1 MSKKRPFALAARPGF
16 LIRRLHQIHL
26 SLFAEECAP
35 FNVTPVQYSILT
47 AVAAQ
52 PGLEQAALA
61 HEVGI
66 DRATLANVVA
76 RLAARR
82 LVRRRQGARDRR
94 LKHVLPTAACG
105 LLLARMEAPARRA
118 HERTI
123 NPLARRDRAL
133 FMKALTQLVSDGN
146 AHGRAPLRIG

>member
-1 MSKKRPFALAARPGF
+1 MA
-16 LIRRLHQIHL
+16 
-26 SLFAEECAP
+26 

-47 AVAAQ
+47 AVTAQ

-61 HEVGI
+61 QEVGI

-82 LVRRRQGARDRR
+82 LVRRSQGKRDRR
-94 LKHVLPTAACG
+94 LKHVLPTAACRR
-105 LLLARMEAPARRA
+105 LLARMEGPARRA

-123 NPLARRDRAL
+123 NPLGRRDRTL
-133 FMKALTQLVSDGN
+133 FMKALAQLVSAGN
-146 AHGRAPLRIG
+146 DHGRAPLRIG